1 MEFPIEQDVKIDE
14 SSKRFYQNKK
24 QNGVGIESIKN
35 IVESANGIALFDV
48 NEEKNMFRFY
58 IKIPLSHE

>member
-1 MEFPIEQDVKIDE
+1 MVKLLLNTIESEQHSVE
-14 SSKRFYQNKK
+14 
-24 QNGVGIESIKN
+24 IESIKN
-35 IVESANGIALFDV
+35 IVESANEIALFDV